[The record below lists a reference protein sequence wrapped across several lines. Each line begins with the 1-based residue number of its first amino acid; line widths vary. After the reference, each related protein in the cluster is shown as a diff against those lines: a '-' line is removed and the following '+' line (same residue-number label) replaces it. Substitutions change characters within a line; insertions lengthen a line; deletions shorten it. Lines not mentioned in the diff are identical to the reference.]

1 MILPRYQLKIPDVV
15 TYHHHLEYR
24 YDGLLKWSA
33 ATKID
38 VPWQPKTKFTEMM
51 ANTRLTRKDQI
62 LRTTKQRWTIEE
74 A

>member
-38 VPWQPKTKFTEMM
+38 VPWQPKTKYP
-51 ANTRLTRKDQI
+51 K
-62 LRTTKQRWTIEE
+62 
-74 A
+74 